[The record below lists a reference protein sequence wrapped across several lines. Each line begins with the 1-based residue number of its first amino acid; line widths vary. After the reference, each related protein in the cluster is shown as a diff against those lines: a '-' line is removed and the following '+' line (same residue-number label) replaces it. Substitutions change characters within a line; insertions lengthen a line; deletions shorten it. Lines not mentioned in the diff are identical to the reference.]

1 MTGSSKA
8 YKEAC
13 NELRT
18 NLVKGRQFK
27 DSQNRQITILDV
39 PKQKSNAIEVE
50 VTTLLNKPDE
60 KRGKA
65 RINMLQP
72 KAKGP
77 TKIVANMPSGSDYLF
92 AKVLMTL
99 Y

>member
-39 PKQKSNAIEVE
+39 PKQKNNAIEVE
-50 VTTLLNKPDE
+50 VTTLSNKPNE

-65 RINMLQP
+65 RINMWQP
-72 KAKGP
+72 KSKGP

-92 AKVLMTL
+92 AKVLLTL